1 MCEENDFVYQI
12 TIICN
17 DDIKIV
23 VYANGPKN
31 CEDSLLDFLHQ
42 KYYDAQPDIT
52 KYKILNLSKDF
63 DEIQKKPLRAVHV
76 HLAIKAIEYAEDYQ

>member
-1 MCEENDFVYQI
+1 MCEENDFVYQV
-12 TIICN
+12 TINC
-17 DDIKIV
+17 DDNINIV
-23 VYANGPKN
+23 IYTNGPKD
-31 CEDSLLDFLHQ
+31 CENELLDFMHQ
-42 KYYDAQPDIT
+42 QYCDAQPDIT

>member
-1 MCEENDFVYQI
+1 MCEENDFVYQV
-12 TIICN
+12 TIFC
-17 DDIKIV
+17 DDNINIV
-23 VYANGPKN
+23 IYTNGPKD
-31 CEDSLLDFLHQ
+31 CENELLDFMHQ
-42 KYYDAQPDIT
+42 QYCDAQPDIT